1 MMRRKVK
8 QLFAAGMALAVLATN
23 LTPLSF
29 AAEQPDA
36 EPAAAAS
43 GDMYGANAIL
53 DLPTD
58 WEYIGCSWSSDYATA
73 TFNYRVE
80 KNGHEKSVTVNSEK
94 HEKSPTCTE
103 AGETVYTATVLL
115 GAPDALIRTE
125 TETVEVPKLEHNY
138 PAKPK
143 SIRFD
148 GLSDL
153 GYKPT
158 AVAIYE
164 CTRCGQTKTEE
175 VTDLTYVELKK
186 ATCVEKGE
194 GYWVASAGGRTEESA
209 LVHPRTTDHDFTK
222 KDAVHVTF
230 AFAEDG
236 KTAVA
241 TIQCAHCDATTTE
254 TVTCTAE
261 VTTPA
266 TCTKMGTTTYTAT
279 CGTASKTTTRQDVA
293 MADHEYSATV
303 EWVGTDFMKGKVT
316 YECTQCGPDDEGHF
330 KYEDVDAVVKVVK
343 KPTCLE
349 DGVERHL
356 ISASIDGV
364 EVATMV
370 EDIKLPA
377 LGHSYDNSCD
387 VQWDD
392 STYKTATLTWECDN
406 EGCDVNSEG
415 HFKSETLT
423 AVEKV
428 TKPATCT
435 DTGRLLH
442 EVSYE
447 FGGET
452 MYLRETTTIPALGHD
467 FTQKDADHVTFAF
480 AEDGKTAVATIR
492 CAHCDATTTENVT
505 CTAEVTTPAT
515 CTKMGTTTYTATCGT
530 ASETTTRQD
539 VAMADHEYSA
549 TVEWVGTDFMK
560 GRVTYECTQCGPDD
574 EGHFKY
580 DDVDAVV
587 KVVKEPTCLEDG
599 EERHFISASIDGVEV
614 AQKMETVKLPALGHN
629 YNSATVDWVG
639 TDFMKGKVT
648 YECTRCYP
656 GDEGHFKYDDVD
668 AVVKV
673 VKEPTCLKDGEER
686 HFISASIN
694 GVEVAQKMETVKLPA
709 LGHDFTKTDADHV
722 TFAFAEDG
730 KTAVATIRCARCD
743 ETTTETVTCT
753 AKVTT
758 PATCTEK
765 GTTTY
770 TATCGTASETT
781 TRQDV
786 PALGHSFTNYVYN
799 GDATCDG
806 DGTETAKCD
815 RCDVTDTRTAVAT
828 AGCDLH
834 TVDGAKVCAVCG
846 KVNGQPKL
854 AAAEASAD
862 VNASTIGVHLVV
874 RVGTLPTGQKV
885 ITVAFLNND
894 GQAVRMFGTQK
905 IHVSLAQLKAALGD
919 TEGTGFEHT
928 LTRVNTANGEKQNVG
943 FTVENGTVNFDAAF
957 NGSTACILL
966 VD

>member
-43 GDMYGANAIL
+43 GDMYDADAIL
-53 DLPTD
+53 DFAWD
-58 WEYIGCSWSSDYATA
+58 WTYEGCSWSSDYATA
-73 TFNYRVE
+73 TFHYRLK
-80 KNGHEKSVTVNSEK
+80 KNGDAKDVTMNSRKKEL
-94 HEKSPTCTE
+94 KSPTCTE
-103 AGETVYTATVLL
+103 DGKTVYTATVL
-115 GAPDALIRTE
+115 GAPDAQIRTE

-138 PAKPK
+138 PVEPE
-143 SIRFD
+143 SIRIEN
-148 GLSDL
+148 LSDL
-153 GYKPT
+153 GDKPT
-158 AVAIYE
+158 AVATYE
-164 CTRCGQTKTEE
+164 CTRCGQTKEEE
-175 VTDLTYVELKK
+175 VTDLTYVAVKE
-186 ATCVEKGE
+186 ATCIEDGV
-194 GYWVASAGGRTEESA
+194 GYWVASAGGKTMQSA
-209 LVHPRTTDHDFTK
+209 YVRPRKTGLHDFTK
-222 KDAVHVTF
+222 TDAAHVTF

-241 TIQCAHCDATTTE
+241 TIRCAHCDATTTE

-279 CGTASKTTTRQDVA
+279 CGTASETTTRQDVA

-303 EWVGTDFMKGKVT
+303 EWIGTDFMKGRVT

-343 KPTCLE
+343 EPTCLK

-356 ISASIDGV
+356 ISASINGV

-452 MYLRETTTIPALGHD
+452 MYLRETTTVPALGHD

-492 CAHCDATTTENVT
+492 CA
-505 CTAEVTTPAT
+505 
-515 CTKMGTTTYTATCGT
+515 
-530 ASETTTRQD
+530 
-539 VAMADHEYSA
+539 
-549 TVEWVGTDFMK
+549 
-560 GRVTYECTQCGPDD
+560 
-574 EGHFKY
+574 
-580 DDVDAVV
+580 
-587 KVVKEPTCLEDG
+587 
-599 EERHFISASIDGVEV
+599 
-614 AQKMETVKLPALGHN
+614 
-629 YNSATVDWVG
+629 
-639 TDFMKGKVT
+639 
-648 YECTRCYP
+648 
-656 GDEGHFKYDDVD
+656 
-668 AVVKV
+668 
-673 VKEPTCLKDGEER
+673 
-686 HFISASIN
+686 
-694 GVEVAQKMETVKLPA
+694 
-709 LGHDFTKTDADHV
+709 
-722 TFAFAEDG
+722 
-730 KTAVATIRCARCD
+730 RCD
-743 ETTTETVTCT
+743 ETTTENVVCT
-753 AKVTT
+753 AEVTT

-894 GQAVRMFGTQK
+894 GQAVQMFGTQK

>member
-23 LTPLSF
+23 LMPVSL

-43 GDMYGANAIL
+43 GDMYDADAIL

-80 KNGHEKSVTVNSEK
+80 KNGHEKSVTVDSTK
-94 HEKSPTCTE
+94 SEKSPTCTKD
-103 AGETVYTATVLL
+103 GQILYTATVHFWD
-115 GAPDALIRTE
+115 APNGLSCTE

-138 PAKPK
+138 PVEPE
-143 SIRFD
+143 SISFK

-153 GYKPT
+153 GYEPT

-209 LVHPRTTDHDFTK
+209 LVHPGTTDHDFTE
-222 KDAVHVTF
+222 KDAAHVTF

-236 KTAVA
+236 KTADA
-241 TIQCAHCDATTTE
+241 TIRCAHCDATTTE

-279 CGTASKTTTRQDVA
+279 CGTASETTTRQDVA

-343 KPTCLE
+343 
-349 DGVERHL
+349 
-356 ISASIDGV
+356 
-364 EVATMV
+364 
-370 EDIKLPA
+370 
-377 LGHSYDNSCD
+377 
-387 VQWDD
+387 
-392 STYKTATLTWECDN
+392 
-406 EGCDVNSEG
+406 
-415 HFKSETLT
+415 
-423 AVEKV
+423 
-428 TKPATCT
+428 
-435 DTGRLLH
+435 
-442 EVSYE
+442 
-447 FGGET
+447 
-452 MYLRETTTIPALGHD
+452 
-467 FTQKDADHVTFAF
+467 
-480 AEDGKTAVATIR
+480 
-492 CAHCDATTTENVT
+492 
-505 CTAEVTTPAT
+505 
-515 CTKMGTTTYTATCGT
+515 
-530 ASETTTRQD
+530 
-539 VAMADHEYSA
+539 
-549 TVEWVGTDFMK
+549 
-560 GRVTYECTQCGPDD
+560 
-574 EGHFKY
+574 
-580 DDVDAVV
+580 
-587 KVVKEPTCLEDG
+587 EPTCLEDG

-614 AQKMETVKLPALGHN
+614 AQKMESVKLPALGHN

-686 HFISASIN
+686 HFISASID

-709 LGHDFTKTDADHV
+709 LGHDFTKKDADHV
-722 TFAFAEDG
+722 TFTFAEDG
-730 KTAVATIRCARCD
+730 KTAVATIRCDRCN
-743 ETTTETVTCT
+743 ETTTENVICT

-799 GDATCDG
+799 GDATCGG

-815 RCDVTDTRTAVAT
+815 RCDATDTIVASNTAHCA
-828 AGCDLH
+828 LH
-834 TVDGAKVCAVCG
+834 LVDGAQVCPICG
-846 KVNGQPKL
+846 KVDGK
-854 AAAEASAD
+854 AALNAVSAGFKATTD
-862 VNASTIGVHLVV
+862 TVGLRLVV
-874 RVGTLPTGQKV
+874 RVGNLPSGKR
-885 ITVAFLNND
+885 IMTVAFVD
-894 GQAVRMFGTQK
+894 GNGCLVPVSGICKVR
-905 IHVSLAQLKAALGD
+905 VSLENVKAQLGESDVA
-919 TEGTGFEHT
+919 GFTHT
-928 LTRVNTANGEKQNVG
+928 LTLLNAADGAKTDVG
-943 FTVENGTVNFDAAF
+943 YALENGTLIFDARF
-957 NGSTACILL
+957 DGGACLL
-966 VD
+966 QID

>member
-43 GDMYGANAIL
+43 GDMYDADAIL
-53 DLPTD
+53 DFAWD
-58 WEYIGCSWSSDYATA
+58 WTYEGCSWSSDYATA
-73 TFNYRVE
+73 TFHYRLK
-80 KNGHEKSVTVNSEK
+80 KNGDAKDVTMNSRKKEL
-94 HEKSPTCTE
+94 KSPTCTE
-103 AGETVYTATVLL
+103 DGKTVYTATVL
-115 GAPDALIRTE
+115 GAPDAQIRTE

-138 PAKPK
+138 PVEPE
-143 SIRFD
+143 SISFK

-153 GYKPT
+153 GYEPT

-164 CTRCGQTKTEE
+164 CTRCGQTKPEE

-209 LVHPRTTDHDFTK
+209 LVHPGTTDHDFTK
-222 KDAVHVTF
+222 T
-230 AFAEDG
+230 
-236 KTAVA
+236 
-241 TIQCAHCDATTTE
+241 
-254 TVTCTAE
+254 
-261 VTTPA
+261 
-266 TCTKMGTTTYTAT
+266 
-279 CGTASKTTTRQDVA
+279 
-293 MADHEYSATV
+293 
-303 EWVGTDFMKGKVT
+303 
-316 YECTQCGPDDEGHF
+316 
-330 KYEDVDAVVKVVK
+330 
-343 KPTCLE
+343 
-349 DGVERHL
+349 
-356 ISASIDGV
+356 
-364 EVATMV
+364 
-370 EDIKLPA
+370 
-377 LGHSYDNSCD
+377 
-387 VQWDD
+387 
-392 STYKTATLTWECDN
+392 
-406 EGCDVNSEG
+406 
-415 HFKSETLT
+415 
-423 AVEKV
+423 
-428 TKPATCT
+428 
-435 DTGRLLH
+435 
-442 EVSYE
+442 
-447 FGGET
+447 
-452 MYLRETTTIPALGHD
+452 
-467 FTQKDADHVTFAF
+467 DADHVTFAF
-480 AEDGKTAVATIR
+480 AENGKTAVATIR
-492 CAHCDATTTENVT
+492 CAHCDATTTETVT
-505 CTAEVTTPAT
+505 CTAQVTTPAT

-580 DDVDAVV
+580 EDVDAVV
-587 KVVKEPTCLEDG
+587 KVVKEPTCLE
-599 EERHFISASIDGVEV
+599 
-614 AQKMETVKLPALGHN
+614 
-629 YNSATVDWVG
+629 
-639 TDFMKGKVT
+639 
-648 YECTRCYP
+648 
-656 GDEGHFKYDDVD
+656 
-668 AVVKV
+668 
-673 VKEPTCLKDGEER
+673 DGEER

-709 LGHDFTKTDADHV
+709 LGHNYNSATVDWIGTDFMKGEVTYECTRCYPGDEGHFKYEDVDAVVKVVKEPTCLEDGEERHFISASINGVEVAKKMETVKLPALGHDFTKKDAAHV

-730 KTAVATIRCARCD
+730 KTAVATIRCDRCD
-743 ETTTETVTCT
+743 ETTTENVVCT
-753 AKVTT
+753 AEVTT

-799 GDATCDG
+799 GDATCG
-806 DGTETAKCD
+806 SDGTETAKCD

-854 AAAEASAD
+854 AAVEANAD

-874 RVGTLPTGQKV
+874 RVGTLPTGRKV

-894 GQAVRMFGTQK
+894 GQAVQMFGTQK

>member
-43 GDMYGANAIL
+43 GDMYDANAIL
-53 DLPTD
+53 DFAWD

-103 AGETVYTATVLL
+103 GGKTVYTATVL

-138 PAKPK
+138 PVKPK

-153 GYKPT
+153 GYEPT

-209 LVHPRTTDHDFTK
+209 LVHPGTTDHDFTK
-222 KDAVHVTF
+222 KDAAHVTF
-230 AFAEDG
+230 DFAEDG

-241 TIQCAHCDATTTE
+241 TIQ
-254 TVTCTAE
+254 
-261 VTTPA
+261 
-266 TCTKMGTTTYTAT
+266 
-279 CGTASKTTTRQDVA
+279 
-293 MADHEYSATV
+293 
-303 EWVGTDFMKGKVT
+303 
-316 YECTQCGPDDEGHF
+316 
-330 KYEDVDAVVKVVK
+330 
-343 KPTCLE
+343 
-349 DGVERHL
+349 
-356 ISASIDGV
+356 
-364 EVATMV
+364 
-370 EDIKLPA
+370 
-377 LGHSYDNSCD
+377 
-387 VQWDD
+387 
-392 STYKTATLTWECDN
+392 
-406 EGCDVNSEG
+406 
-415 HFKSETLT
+415 
-423 AVEKV
+423 
-428 TKPATCT
+428 
-435 DTGRLLH
+435 
-442 EVSYE
+442 
-447 FGGET
+447 
-452 MYLRETTTIPALGHD
+452 
-467 FTQKDADHVTFAF
+467 
-480 AEDGKTAVATIR
+480 

-549 TVEWVGTDFMK
+549 SVEWVGTDFMK

-580 DDVDAVV
+580 EDVDAVVKVVKEPTCLKDGVERHLISASINGVEVATMVEDIKLPALGHNYNSATVDWVGTDFMKGKVTYECTRCYPGDEGHFKYEDVDAVV

-614 AQKMETVKLPALGHN
+614 AQKMETVKLPALGH
-629 YNSATVDWVG
+629 
-639 TDFMKGKVT
+639 
-648 YECTRCYP
+648 
-656 GDEGHFKYDDVD
+656 
-668 AVVKV
+668 
-673 VKEPTCLKDGEER
+673 
-686 HFISASIN
+686 
-694 GVEVAQKMETVKLPA
+694 
-709 LGHDFTKTDADHV
+709 DFTKKDAAHV

-730 KTAVATIRCARCD
+730 KTAVATIRCDRCGA
-743 ETTTETVTCT
+743 TTTENVICT
-753 AKVTT
+753 AEVTT

-854 AAAEASAD
+854 AAAEANAD

-894 GQAVRMFGTQK
+894 GQAVQMFGTQK

>member
-1 MMRRKVK
+1 MRRKVK

-23 LTPLSF
+23 LTPLSL

-43 GDMYGANAIL
+43 VDMYGANAIL

-80 KNGHEKSVTVNSEK
+80 KNGHEKSVTVNSRKKEL
-94 HEKSPTCTE
+94 KSPTCTE
-103 AGETVYTATVLL
+103 GGKTVYTATVL

-125 TETVEVPKLEHNY
+125 TETVEVPKLEHYY
-138 PAKPK
+138 PVEPE

-153 GYKPT
+153 GDKPT
-158 AVAIYE
+158 AVATYE
-164 CTRCGQTKTEE
+164 CIRCGQTKTEE
-175 VTDLTYVELKK
+175 VTDLTYVAVKE
-186 ATCVEKGE
+186 ATCIEDGE
-194 GYWVASAGGRTEESA
+194 GYWVASAGGKTQESA
-209 LVHPRTTDHDFTK
+209 LVHPRKTGRHDFTE
-222 KDAVHVTF
+222 KDDAHVTF

-236 KTAVA
+236 KTADA
-241 TIQCAHCDATTTE
+241 TIRCAHCDATTTE
-254 TVTCTAE
+254 TVTCDAQ

-279 CGTASKTTTRQDVA
+279 CGTASETTTRQDVA
-293 MADHEYSATV
+293 LADHDYNSADLS
-303 EWVGTDFMKGKVT
+303 WVDETYTKGRVT
-316 YECTQCGPDDEGHF
+316 YECSRCHHVES
-330 KYEDVDAVVKVVK
+330 EEVNADVEVVK
-343 KPTCLE
+343 KPTCLK

-356 ISASIDGV
+356 ISASINGV

-377 LGHSYDNSCD
+377 LGHSYNNYDLH
-387 VQWDD
+387 WDD
-392 STYKTATLTWECDN
+392 SAYKTATLTWECDN

-423 AVEKV
+423 AVETV
-428 TKPATCT
+428 TKPTTCT

-452 MYLRETTTIPALGHD
+452 EYLRETTTIPALGHD
-467 FTQKDADHVTFAF
+467 FTQKDAAHVTF
-480 AEDGKTAVATIR
+480 D
-492 CAHCDATTTENVT
+492 
-505 CTAEVTTPAT
+505 
-515 CTKMGTTTYTATCGT
+515 
-530 ASETTTRQD
+530 
-539 VAMADHEYSA
+539 
-549 TVEWVGTDFMK
+549 
-560 GRVTYECTQCGPDD
+560 
-574 EGHFKY
+574 
-580 DDVDAVV
+580 
-587 KVVKEPTCLEDG
+587 
-599 EERHFISASIDGVEV
+599 
-614 AQKMETVKLPALGHN
+614 
-629 YNSATVDWVG
+629 
-639 TDFMKGKVT
+639 
-648 YECTRCYP
+648 
-656 GDEGHFKYDDVD
+656 
-668 AVVKV
+668 
-673 VKEPTCLKDGEER
+673 
-686 HFISASIN
+686 
-694 GVEVAQKMETVKLPA
+694 
-709 LGHDFTKTDADHV
+709 
-722 TFAFAEDG
+722 FAEDG

-743 ETTTETVTCT
+743 VTTTENVICT
-753 AKVTT
+753 AEVTT

-799 GDATCDG
+799 GDATCGG

-846 KVNGQPKL
+846 KVDGQPKL
-854 AAAEASAD
+854 AAAEANAD
-862 VNASTIGVHLVV
+862 VDASTIGVHLVV

>member
-43 GDMYGANAIL
+43 VDMYGANAIL

-80 KNGHEKSVTVNSEK
+80 KNGHEKSVTVDSTK
-94 HEKSPTCTE
+94 SEKSPTCTKD
-103 AGETVYTATVLL
+103 GQILYTATVHFWD
-115 GAPDALIRTE
+115 APNGLSCTE

-138 PAKPK
+138 PVEPE
-143 SIRFD
+143 SISFK

-153 GYKPT
+153 GYEPT

-209 LVHPRTTDHDFTK
+209 LVHPGTTDHDFTK
-222 KDAVHVTF
+222 T
-230 AFAEDG
+230 
-236 KTAVA
+236 
-241 TIQCAHCDATTTE
+241 
-254 TVTCTAE
+254 
-261 VTTPA
+261 
-266 TCTKMGTTTYTAT
+266 
-279 CGTASKTTTRQDVA
+279 
-293 MADHEYSATV
+293 
-303 EWVGTDFMKGKVT
+303 
-316 YECTQCGPDDEGHF
+316 
-330 KYEDVDAVVKVVK
+330 
-343 KPTCLE
+343 
-349 DGVERHL
+349 
-356 ISASIDGV
+356 
-364 EVATMV
+364 
-370 EDIKLPA
+370 
-377 LGHSYDNSCD
+377 
-387 VQWDD
+387 
-392 STYKTATLTWECDN
+392 
-406 EGCDVNSEG
+406 
-415 HFKSETLT
+415 
-423 AVEKV
+423 
-428 TKPATCT
+428 
-435 DTGRLLH
+435 
-442 EVSYE
+442 
-447 FGGET
+447 
-452 MYLRETTTIPALGHD
+452 
-467 FTQKDADHVTFAF
+467 DADHVTFAF
-480 AEDGKTAVATIR
+480 AEDGKTADATIR
-492 CAHCDATTTENVT
+492 CAHCDATTTETVT

-560 GRVTYECTQCGPDD
+560 GRVTYECSQC
-574 EGHFKY
+574 
-580 DDVDAVV
+580 
-587 KVVKEPTCLEDG
+587 
-599 EERHFISASIDGVEV
+599 
-614 AQKMETVKLPALGHN
+614 
-629 YNSATVDWVG
+629 W
-639 TDFMKGKVT
+639 
-648 YECTRCYP
+648 P
-656 GDEGHFKYDDVD
+656 GDKGHFKYDDVD

-673 VKEPTCLKDGEER
+673 VKEPTCLKDGVER
-686 HFISASIN
+686 HYISASIN
-694 GVEVAQKMETVKLPA
+694 GVVLATEVKDIKLPAMGHSYNNYDLHWDDSTYKTATLTWECDNEGCDVNSEGHFKSETLTAVEKVTKPATCTDTGRLLHEVSYEFGGETEYLRETTTIPA
-709 LGHDFTKTDADHV
+709 LGHDFTQKDADHV

-743 ETTTETVTCT
+743 ETTTENVVCT
-753 AKVTT
+753 AEVTT

-799 GDATCDG
+799 GDATCGG

-854 AAAEASAD
+854 AAAEANAD

-894 GQAVRMFGTQK
+894 GQAVQMFGTQK

>member
-80 KNGHEKSVTVNSEK
+80 KNGHEKSVTVDSTK
-94 HEKSPTCTE
+94 SEKSPTCTKD
-103 AGETVYTATVLL
+103 GQILYTATVHFWD
-115 GAPDALIRTE
+115 APNGLSCTE
-125 TETVEVPKLEHNY
+125 TETVEVPKLEHDY
-138 PAKPK
+138 PVEPE
-143 SIRFD
+143 SISFK

-153 GYKPT
+153 GYEPT

-209 LVHPRTTDHDFTK
+209 LVHPGTTDHDFTK
-222 KDAVHVTF
+222 KDAAHVTF
-230 AFAEDG
+230 AFAENG
-236 KTAVA
+236 KTA
-241 TIQCAHCDATTTE
+241 D
-254 TVTCTAE
+254 
-261 VTTPA
+261 
-266 TCTKMGTTTYTAT
+266 
-279 CGTASKTTTRQDVA
+279 
-293 MADHEYSATV
+293 
-303 EWVGTDFMKGKVT
+303 
-316 YECTQCGPDDEGHF
+316 
-330 KYEDVDAVVKVVK
+330 
-343 KPTCLE
+343 
-349 DGVERHL
+349 
-356 ISASIDGV
+356 
-364 EVATMV
+364 
-370 EDIKLPA
+370 
-377 LGHSYDNSCD
+377 
-387 VQWDD
+387 
-392 STYKTATLTWECDN
+392 
-406 EGCDVNSEG
+406 
-415 HFKSETLT
+415 
-423 AVEKV
+423 
-428 TKPATCT
+428 
-435 DTGRLLH
+435 
-442 EVSYE
+442 
-447 FGGET
+447 
-452 MYLRETTTIPALGHD
+452 
-467 FTQKDADHVTFAF
+467 
-480 AEDGKTAVATIR
+480 ATIR
-492 CAHCDATTTENVT
+492 CAHCDATTTETVT

-580 DDVDAVV
+580 EDVDAVV

-656 GDEGHFKYDDVD
+656 GDEGHFKYEDVD

-673 VKEPTCLKDGEER
+673 VKEPTCLEDGEER
-686 HFISASIN
+686 HFISASID

-709 LGHDFTKTDADHV
+709 LGHDFTKKDADHV

-730 KTAVATIRCARCD
+730 KTAVATIRCARCGV
-743 ETTTETVTCT
+743 TTTENVICT
-753 AKVTT
+753 AEVTT

-799 GDATCDG
+799 GDATCGG

-815 RCDVTDTRTAVAT
+815 RCDATDTIVASNTAHCA
-828 AGCDLH
+828 LH
-834 TVDGAKVCAVCG
+834 LVDGAQVCPICG
-846 KVNGQPKL
+846 KVDGK
-854 AAAEASAD
+854 AALNAVSAGFKATTD
-862 VNASTIGVHLVV
+862 TVGLRLVV
-874 RVGTLPTGQKV
+874 RVGNLPSGKR
-885 ITVAFLNND
+885 IMTVAFVD
-894 GQAVRMFGTQK
+894 GNGCLVPVSGICKVR
-905 IHVSLAQLKAALGD
+905 VSLENVKAQLGESDVA
-919 TEGTGFEHT
+919 GFTHT
-928 LTRVNTANGEKQNVG
+928 LTLLNAADGAKTDVG
-943 FTVENGTVNFDAAF
+943 YALENGTLIFDARF
-957 NGSTACILL
+957 DGGACLL
-966 VD
+966 QID

>member
-1 MMRRKVK
+1 MRRKTK
-8 QLFAAGMALAVLATN
+8 QLLATGMALAVLATN

-43 GDMYGANAIL
+43 GDMYDADAIL
-53 DLPTD
+53 YLPTD
-58 WEYIGCSWSSDYATA
+58 WEYEGCSWSSDYATV

-80 KNGHEKSVTVNSEK
+80 KDGHEKSVTVNSRKKEL
-94 HEKSPTCTE
+94 KSPTCTE
-103 AGETVYTATVLL
+103 GGKTVYTATVL

-153 GYKPT
+153 GYEPT
-158 AVAIYE
+158 PVAIYE

-209 LVHPRTTDHDFTK
+209 LVHPGTTDHDFTE
-222 KDAVHVTF
+222 KDA
-230 AFAEDG
+230 A
-236 KTAVA
+236 
-241 TIQCAHCDATTTE
+241 
-254 TVTCTAE
+254 
-261 VTTPA
+261 
-266 TCTKMGTTTYTAT
+266 
-279 CGTASKTTTRQDVA
+279 
-293 MADHEYSATV
+293 
-303 EWVGTDFMKGKVT
+303 
-316 YECTQCGPDDEGHF
+316 
-330 KYEDVDAVVKVVK
+330 
-343 KPTCLE
+343 
-349 DGVERHL
+349 
-356 ISASIDGV
+356 
-364 EVATMV
+364 
-370 EDIKLPA
+370 
-377 LGHSYDNSCD
+377 
-387 VQWDD
+387 
-392 STYKTATLTWECDN
+392 
-406 EGCDVNSEG
+406 
-415 HFKSETLT
+415 
-423 AVEKV
+423 
-428 TKPATCT
+428 
-435 DTGRLLH
+435 
-442 EVSYE
+442 
-447 FGGET
+447 
-452 MYLRETTTIPALGHD
+452 
-467 FTQKDADHVTFAF
+467 HVTFAF

-492 CAHCDATTTENVT
+492 CAHCDATTTETVP

-539 VAMADHEYSA
+539 VAMADHDYSA
-549 TVEWVGTDFMK
+549 TVEWIGTDFMK
-560 GRVTYECTQCGPDD
+560 GRVTYECTQCYPGDK
-574 EGHFKY
+574 GHFKY
-580 DDVDAVV
+580 EDVDAVV
-587 KVVKEPTCLEDG
+587 KVVKEPTCLE
-599 EERHFISASIDGVEV
+599 
-614 AQKMETVKLPALGHN
+614 
-629 YNSATVDWVG
+629 
-639 TDFMKGKVT
+639 
-648 YECTRCYP
+648 
-656 GDEGHFKYDDVD
+656 
-668 AVVKV
+668 
-673 VKEPTCLKDGEER
+673 DGEER

-730 KTAVATIRCARCD
+730 KTAVATIRCDRCGV
-743 ETTTETVTCT
+743 TTTENVVCT
-753 AKVTT
+753 AEVTT

-854 AAAEASAD
+854 AAAEANAD

-894 GQAVRMFGTQK
+894 GQAVRMFGAQK

-928 LTRVNTANGEKQNVG
+928 LTTADAKQTVG

>member
-8 QLFAAGMALAVLATN
+8 QLFAAGMALAVLVTN

-58 WEYIGCSWSSDYATA
+58 WEYKGHSWSSDYATA
-73 TFNYRVE
+73 TFYYRVE
-80 KNGHEKSVTVNSEK
+80 KNGHVKSVTVNSEK
-94 HEKSPTCTE
+94 KEELPTCTE
-103 AGETVYTATVLL
+103 DGKIVYTATVHSWD
-115 GAPDALIRTE
+115 APDALIRTV
-125 TETVEVPKLEHNY
+125 TKTVTVPKLEHNY
-138 PAKPK
+138 PVEPK
-143 SIRFD
+143 SISFK

-158 AVAIYE
+158 AVATYE

-209 LVHPRTTDHDFTK
+209 LVHPGTTDHDFTK
-222 KDAVHVTF
+222 TDADHVTF

-241 TIQCAHCDATTTE
+241 TIQCAHCDVTTTE
-254 TVTCTAE
+254 NVNCDAQ

-279 CGTASKTTTRQDVA
+279 CGTASETTTRQDVA

-303 EWVGTDFMKGKVT
+303 EWVGTDFMKGRVT

-330 KYEDVDAVVKVVK
+330 KYDDVDAVVKVVK
-343 KPTCLE
+343 EPTCLE

-492 CAHCDATTTENVT
+492 CARCDA
-505 CTAEVTTPAT
+505 
-515 CTKMGTTTYTATCGT
+515 
-530 ASETTTRQD
+530 
-539 VAMADHEYSA
+539 
-549 TVEWVGTDFMK
+549 
-560 GRVTYECTQCGPDD
+560 
-574 EGHFKY
+574 
-580 DDVDAVV
+580 
-587 KVVKEPTCLEDG
+587 
-599 EERHFISASIDGVEV
+599 
-614 AQKMETVKLPALGHN
+614 
-629 YNSATVDWVG
+629 
-639 TDFMKGKVT
+639 
-648 YECTRCYP
+648 
-656 GDEGHFKYDDVD
+656 
-668 AVVKV
+668 
-673 VKEPTCLKDGEER
+673 
-686 HFISASIN
+686 
-694 GVEVAQKMETVKLPA
+694 
-709 LGHDFTKTDADHV
+709 
-722 TFAFAEDG
+722 
-730 KTAVATIRCARCD
+730 
-743 ETTTETVTCT
+743 TTTETVTCT
-753 AKVTT
+753 AEVTT

-799 GDATCDG
+799 GDATCGG

-894 GQAVRMFGTQK
+894 GQAVQMFGTQK

>member
-1 MMRRKVK
+1 MRRKVK

-36 EPAAAAS
+36 EPAAVAS
-43 GDMYGANAIL
+43 VDMYGANAIL

-80 KNGHEKSVTVNSEK
+80 KNGHEKSVTVDSKKKE
-94 HEKSPTCTE
+94 ELPTCTE
-103 AGETVYTATVLL
+103 DGKTVYTATVW

-125 TETVEVPKLEHNY
+125 TETVEVPKLEHDY
-138 PAKPK
+138 PVEPE
-143 SIRFD
+143 SISFK

-153 GYKPT
+153 GYEPT

-209 LVHPRTTDHDFTK
+209 LVHPGTTDHDFTK
-222 KDAVHVTF
+222 KDAAHVTF
-230 AFAEDG
+230 AFAENG
-236 KTAVA
+236 KTA
-241 TIQCAHCDATTTE
+241 D
-254 TVTCTAE
+254 
-261 VTTPA
+261 
-266 TCTKMGTTTYTAT
+266 
-279 CGTASKTTTRQDVA
+279 
-293 MADHEYSATV
+293 
-303 EWVGTDFMKGKVT
+303 
-316 YECTQCGPDDEGHF
+316 
-330 KYEDVDAVVKVVK
+330 
-343 KPTCLE
+343 
-349 DGVERHL
+349 
-356 ISASIDGV
+356 
-364 EVATMV
+364 
-370 EDIKLPA
+370 
-377 LGHSYDNSCD
+377 
-387 VQWDD
+387 
-392 STYKTATLTWECDN
+392 
-406 EGCDVNSEG
+406 
-415 HFKSETLT
+415 
-423 AVEKV
+423 
-428 TKPATCT
+428 
-435 DTGRLLH
+435 
-442 EVSYE
+442 
-447 FGGET
+447 
-452 MYLRETTTIPALGHD
+452 
-467 FTQKDADHVTFAF
+467 
-480 AEDGKTAVATIR
+480 ATIR
-492 CAHCDATTTENVT
+492 CAHCDATTTETVT

-580 DDVDAVV
+580 EDVDAVV

-614 AQKMETVKLPALGHN
+614 AQKMEP
-629 YNSATVDWVG
+629 
-639 TDFMKGKVT
+639 
-648 YECTRCYP
+648 
-656 GDEGHFKYDDVD
+656 
-668 AVVKV
+668 
-673 VKEPTCLKDGEER
+673 
-686 HFISASIN
+686 
-694 GVEVAQKMETVKLPA
+694 VKLPA
-709 LGHDFTKTDADHV
+709 LGHDFTKKDAAHV

-730 KTAVATIRCARCD
+730 KTAVATIRCAHCD
-743 ETTTETVTCT
+743 ETTTENVICT
-753 AKVTT
+753 AEVTT

-846 KVNGQPKL
+846 KVNGQPRL

>member
-36 EPAAAAS
+36 EPAAVAS
-43 GDMYGANAIL
+43 GDMYDADAIL
-53 DLPTD
+53 DFAWD

-103 AGETVYTATVLL
+103 GGKTVYTATVL

-125 TETVEVPKLEHNY
+125 TETVEVPKLEHDY
-138 PAKPK
+138 PVEPE
-143 SIRFD
+143 SISFK

-153 GYKPT
+153 GYEPT

-209 LVHPRTTDHDFTK
+209 LVHPGTTDHDFTE
-222 KDAVHVTF
+222 KDAAHVTF
-230 AFAEDG
+230 AFAENG
-236 KTAVA
+236 KTA
-241 TIQCAHCDATTTE
+241 D
-254 TVTCTAE
+254 
-261 VTTPA
+261 
-266 TCTKMGTTTYTAT
+266 
-279 CGTASKTTTRQDVA
+279 
-293 MADHEYSATV
+293 
-303 EWVGTDFMKGKVT
+303 
-316 YECTQCGPDDEGHF
+316 
-330 KYEDVDAVVKVVK
+330 
-343 KPTCLE
+343 
-349 DGVERHL
+349 
-356 ISASIDGV
+356 
-364 EVATMV
+364 
-370 EDIKLPA
+370 
-377 LGHSYDNSCD
+377 
-387 VQWDD
+387 
-392 STYKTATLTWECDN
+392 
-406 EGCDVNSEG
+406 
-415 HFKSETLT
+415 
-423 AVEKV
+423 
-428 TKPATCT
+428 
-435 DTGRLLH
+435 
-442 EVSYE
+442 
-447 FGGET
+447 
-452 MYLRETTTIPALGHD
+452 
-467 FTQKDADHVTFAF
+467 
-480 AEDGKTAVATIR
+480 ATIR
-492 CAHCDATTTENVT
+492 CAHCDATTTETVT

-549 TVEWVGTDFMK
+549 SVEWVGTDFMK
-560 GRVTYECTQCGPDD
+560 GRVTYECTQCYPGD

-580 DDVDAVV
+580 EDVDAVV
-587 KVVKEPTCLEDG
+587 KVVKEPTCLE
-599 EERHFISASIDGVEV
+599 
-614 AQKMETVKLPALGHN
+614 
-629 YNSATVDWVG
+629 
-639 TDFMKGKVT
+639 
-648 YECTRCYP
+648 
-656 GDEGHFKYDDVD
+656 
-668 AVVKV
+668 
-673 VKEPTCLKDGEER
+673 DGEER

-709 LGHDFTKTDADHV
+709 LGHDFTKKDAAHV

-730 KTAVATIRCARCD
+730 KTAVATIRCDRCN
-743 ETTTETVTCT
+743 ETTTENVICT

-815 RCDVTDTRTAVAT
+815 RCDATDTIVASNTAHCA
-828 AGCDLH
+828 LH
-834 TVDGAKVCAVCG
+834 LVDGAQVCPICG
-846 KVNGQPKL
+846 KVDGK
-854 AAAEASAD
+854 AALNAVSAGFKATTD
-862 VNASTIGVHLVV
+862 TVGLRLVV
-874 RVGTLPTGQKV
+874 RVGNLPSGKR
-885 ITVAFLNND
+885 IMTVAFVD
-894 GQAVRMFGTQK
+894 GNGCLVPVSGICKVR
-905 IHVSLAQLKAALGD
+905 VSLENVKAQLGESDVA
-919 TEGTGFEHT
+919 GFTHT
-928 LTRVNTANGEKQNVG
+928 LTLLNAADGAKTDVG
-943 FTVENGTVNFDAAF
+943 YALENGTLIFDARF
-957 NGSTACILL
+957 DGGACLL
-966 VD
+966 QID

>member
-23 LTPLSF
+23 LMPVSL

-43 GDMYGANAIL
+43 GDMYDANAIL

-80 KNGHEKSVTVNSEK
+80 KNGHEKSVTVDSTK
-94 HEKSPTCTE
+94 SEKSPTCTKD
-103 AGETVYTATVLL
+103 GQILYTATVHFWD
-115 GAPDALIRTE
+115 APNGLSCTE

-138 PAKPK
+138 PVEPE
-143 SIRFD
+143 SISFK

-153 GYKPT
+153 GYEPT

-209 LVHPRTTDHDFTK
+209 LVHPGTTDHDFTK
-222 KDAVHVTF
+222 KDAAHVTF
-230 AFAEDG
+230 AFAENG
-236 KTAVA
+236 KTA
-241 TIQCAHCDATTTE
+241 D
-254 TVTCTAE
+254 
-261 VTTPA
+261 
-266 TCTKMGTTTYTAT
+266 
-279 CGTASKTTTRQDVA
+279 
-293 MADHEYSATV
+293 
-303 EWVGTDFMKGKVT
+303 
-316 YECTQCGPDDEGHF
+316 
-330 KYEDVDAVVKVVK
+330 
-343 KPTCLE
+343 
-349 DGVERHL
+349 
-356 ISASIDGV
+356 
-364 EVATMV
+364 
-370 EDIKLPA
+370 
-377 LGHSYDNSCD
+377 
-387 VQWDD
+387 
-392 STYKTATLTWECDN
+392 
-406 EGCDVNSEG
+406 
-415 HFKSETLT
+415 
-423 AVEKV
+423 
-428 TKPATCT
+428 
-435 DTGRLLH
+435 
-442 EVSYE
+442 
-447 FGGET
+447 
-452 MYLRETTTIPALGHD
+452 
-467 FTQKDADHVTFAF
+467 
-480 AEDGKTAVATIR
+480 ATIR
-492 CAHCDATTTENVT
+492 CAHCDATTTETVT

-580 DDVDAVV
+580 EDVDAVV

-599 EERHFISASIDGVEV
+599 EERHFISASI
-614 AQKMETVKLPALGHN
+614 
-629 YNSATVDWVG
+629 
-639 TDFMKGKVT
+639 
-648 YECTRCYP
+648 
-656 GDEGHFKYDDVD
+656 
-668 AVVKV
+668 
-673 VKEPTCLKDGEER
+673 
-686 HFISASIN
+686 N
-694 GVEVAQKMETVKLPA
+694 GVEVAQKMEPVKLPA
-709 LGHDFTKTDADHV
+709 LGHNCSLELEWDDDTCTSATATVKCSDCDYERDVPV
-722 TFAFAEDG
+722 TI
-730 KTAVATIRCARCD
+730 TAVR
-743 ETTTETVTCT
+743 TE
-753 AKVTT
+753 
-758 PATCTEK
+758 PTCTEI
-765 GTTTY
+765 GYIDY
-770 TATCGTASETT
+770 TATA
-781 TRQDV
+781 DV
-786 PALGHSFTNYVYN
+786 TYDPKTEGRSPEKESAQIDGQTILPALGHSFTNHVYN
-799 GDATCDG
+799 GDATCGG

-854 AAAEASAD
+854 AAAEANAD

-894 GQAVRMFGTQK
+894 GQAVQMFGTQK

>member
-36 EPAAAAS
+36 EPAAVAS
-43 GDMYGANAIL
+43 GDMYDANAIL
-53 DLPTD
+53 DFAWD
-58 WEYIGCSWSSDYATA
+58 WTYEGCSWSSDYATA

-80 KNGHEKSVTVNSEK
+80 KNCHEKSVTVNSEK

-103 AGETVYTATVLL
+103 GGKTVYTATVL

-138 PAKPK
+138 PVKPK

-209 LVHPRTTDHDFTK
+209 LVHPGTTDHDFTK
-222 KDAVHVTF
+222 TDADHVTF

-241 TIQCAHCDATTTE
+241 TIRCAHCDATTTE
-254 TVTCTAE
+254 NVTCNAE

-279 CGTASKTTTRQDVA
+279 CGTASETTTRQDVA

-303 EWVGTDFMKGKVT
+303 EWVGTDFMKGRVT

-492 CAHCDATTTENVT
+492 CA
-505 CTAEVTTPAT
+505 
-515 CTKMGTTTYTATCGT
+515 
-530 ASETTTRQD
+530 
-539 VAMADHEYSA
+539 
-549 TVEWVGTDFMK
+549 
-560 GRVTYECTQCGPDD
+560 
-574 EGHFKY
+574 
-580 DDVDAVV
+580 
-587 KVVKEPTCLEDG
+587 
-599 EERHFISASIDGVEV
+599 
-614 AQKMETVKLPALGHN
+614 
-629 YNSATVDWVG
+629 
-639 TDFMKGKVT
+639 
-648 YECTRCYP
+648 
-656 GDEGHFKYDDVD
+656 
-668 AVVKV
+668 
-673 VKEPTCLKDGEER
+673 
-686 HFISASIN
+686 
-694 GVEVAQKMETVKLPA
+694 
-709 LGHDFTKTDADHV
+709 
-722 TFAFAEDG
+722 
-730 KTAVATIRCARCD
+730 RCD
-743 ETTTETVTCT
+743 ETTTENVVCT
-753 AKVTT
+753 AEVTT

-846 KVNGQPKL
+846 KVDGQPKL
-854 AAAEASAD
+854 AAAEANAD

>member
-43 GDMYGANAIL
+43 VDMYGANAIL

-80 KNGHEKSVTVNSEK
+80 KNGHEKSVTVDSTK
-94 HEKSPTCTE
+94 SEKSPTCTKD
-103 AGETVYTATVLL
+103 GQILYTATVHFWD
-115 GAPDALIRTE
+115 APNGLSCTE

-138 PAKPK
+138 PVEPE
-143 SIRFD
+143 SISFK

-153 GYKPT
+153 GYEPT

-175 VTDLTYVELKK
+175 VTDLTYVAEKE
-186 ATCVEKGE
+186 ATCIEDGV
-194 GYWVASAGGRTEESA
+194 GYWVARAGGKTMQSA
-209 LVHPRTTDHDFTK
+209 YVRPRKTGLHDFTK
-222 KDAVHVTF
+222 TDAAHVTF

-241 TIQCAHCDATTTE
+241 TIRCAHCDATTTE
-254 TVTCTAE
+254 NVTCTAE

-279 CGTASKTTTRQDVA
+279 CGTASETTTRQDVA
-293 MADHEYSATV
+293 MADHEYSASV
-303 EWVGTDFMKGKVT
+303 EWVGTDFMKGRVT

-343 KPTCLE
+343 EPTCLE

-356 ISASIDGV
+356 ISASINGV

-452 MYLRETTTIPALGHD
+452 MYLRETTTVPALGHD

-492 CAHCDATTTENVT
+492 CA
-505 CTAEVTTPAT
+505 
-515 CTKMGTTTYTATCGT
+515 
-530 ASETTTRQD
+530 
-539 VAMADHEYSA
+539 
-549 TVEWVGTDFMK
+549 
-560 GRVTYECTQCGPDD
+560 
-574 EGHFKY
+574 
-580 DDVDAVV
+580 
-587 KVVKEPTCLEDG
+587 
-599 EERHFISASIDGVEV
+599 
-614 AQKMETVKLPALGHN
+614 
-629 YNSATVDWVG
+629 
-639 TDFMKGKVT
+639 
-648 YECTRCYP
+648 
-656 GDEGHFKYDDVD
+656 
-668 AVVKV
+668 
-673 VKEPTCLKDGEER
+673 
-686 HFISASIN
+686 
-694 GVEVAQKMETVKLPA
+694 
-709 LGHDFTKTDADHV
+709 
-722 TFAFAEDG
+722 
-730 KTAVATIRCARCD
+730 RCD
-743 ETTTETVTCT
+743 ETTTENVVCT
-753 AKVTT
+753 AEVTT

-894 GQAVRMFGTQK
+894 GQAVQMFGTQK

>member
-1 MMRRKVK
+1 MRRKVK
-8 QLFAAGMALAVLATN
+8 QLLATGMALAVLATN

-43 GDMYGANAIL
+43 GDMYDANAIL
-53 DLPTD
+53 DFAWD

-80 KNGHEKSVTVNSEK
+80 KNGHEKSVTVDSKKKE
-94 HEKSPTCTE
+94 EEPPTCTKD
-103 AGETVYTATVLL
+103 GKTVYTATVWT
-115 GAPDALIRTE
+115 APDGIVRPE
-125 TETVEVPKLEHNY
+125 EITVTAPKLEHNY
-138 PAKPK
+138 PVKPK

-153 GYKPT
+153 GYEPT
-158 AVAIYE
+158 PVAIYE
-164 CTRCGQTKTEE
+164 CTRCGKTKTEE

-194 GYWVASAGGRTEESA
+194 GYWLASAGGRTEESA
-209 LVHPRTTDHDFTK
+209 LVHPGTTDHDFTK
-222 KDAVHVTF
+222 TDAAHVTF
-230 AFAEDG
+230 AFADDG
-236 KTAVA
+236 KTADA
-241 TIQCAHCDATTTE
+241 TIRCAHCDATTTE

-279 CGTASKTTTRQDVA
+279 CGTASETTTRQDVA
-293 MADHEYSATV
+293 LADHDYNSATV
-303 EWVGTDFMKGKVT
+303 EWIGTDFMKGRVT
-316 YECTQCGPDDEGHF
+316 YECSQCWPGDKGHF
-330 KYEDVDAVVKVVK
+330 KYDDVDAVVKVVK
-343 KPTCLE
+343 EPTCLK
-349 DGVERHL
+349 DGVERHY
-356 ISASIDGV
+356 ISASINGV
-364 EVATMV
+364 VLATEVK
-370 EDIKLPA
+370 DIKLPA
-377 LGHSYDNSCD
+377 MGHSYNNYDLH
-387 VQWDD
+387 WDD
-392 STYKTATLTWECDN
+392 STYKTATLTWECGN

-452 MYLRETTTIPALGHD
+452 EYLRETTTIPALGHD

-492 CAHCDATTTENVT
+492 CDRCNETTTENVV
-505 CTAEVTTPAT
+505 CTAE
-515 CTKMGTTTYTATCGT
+515 
-530 ASETTTRQD
+530 
-539 VAMADHEYSA
+539 
-549 TVEWVGTDFMK
+549 
-560 GRVTYECTQCGPDD
+560 
-574 EGHFKY
+574 
-580 DDVDAVV
+580 
-587 KVVKEPTCLEDG
+587 
-599 EERHFISASIDGVEV
+599 
-614 AQKMETVKLPALGHN
+614 
-629 YNSATVDWVG
+629 
-639 TDFMKGKVT
+639 
-648 YECTRCYP
+648 
-656 GDEGHFKYDDVD
+656 
-668 AVVKV
+668 
-673 VKEPTCLKDGEER
+673 
-686 HFISASIN
+686 
-694 GVEVAQKMETVKLPA
+694 
-709 LGHDFTKTDADHV
+709 
-722 TFAFAEDG
+722 
-730 KTAVATIRCARCD
+730 
-743 ETTTETVTCT
+743 
-753 AKVTT
+753 VTT

-770 TATCGTASETT
+770 TATCGAASETT

-799 GDATCDG
+799 GDATCGG

-815 RCDVTDTRTAVAT
+815 RCDVTNTRTAVAT

-854 AAAEASAD
+854 AAVEANAD

-874 RVGTLPTGQKV
+874 RVGTLPTGRKV

-894 GQAVRMFGTQK
+894 GQAVQMFGTQK

>member
-43 GDMYGANAIL
+43 GDMYDANAIL
-53 DLPTD
+53 DFAWD

-103 AGETVYTATVLL
+103 GGKTVYTATVL

-138 PAKPK
+138 PVKPK

-153 GYKPT
+153 GYEPT

-209 LVHPRTTDHDFTK
+209 LVHPGTTDHDFTK
-222 KDAVHVTF
+222 KDAAHVTF
-230 AFAEDG
+230 DFAEDG

-241 TIQCAHCDATTTE
+241 TIQ
-254 TVTCTAE
+254 
-261 VTTPA
+261 
-266 TCTKMGTTTYTAT
+266 
-279 CGTASKTTTRQDVA
+279 
-293 MADHEYSATV
+293 
-303 EWVGTDFMKGKVT
+303 
-316 YECTQCGPDDEGHF
+316 
-330 KYEDVDAVVKVVK
+330 
-343 KPTCLE
+343 
-349 DGVERHL
+349 
-356 ISASIDGV
+356 
-364 EVATMV
+364 
-370 EDIKLPA
+370 
-377 LGHSYDNSCD
+377 
-387 VQWDD
+387 
-392 STYKTATLTWECDN
+392 
-406 EGCDVNSEG
+406 
-415 HFKSETLT
+415 
-423 AVEKV
+423 
-428 TKPATCT
+428 
-435 DTGRLLH
+435 
-442 EVSYE
+442 
-447 FGGET
+447 
-452 MYLRETTTIPALGHD
+452 
-467 FTQKDADHVTFAF
+467 
-480 AEDGKTAVATIR
+480 

-549 TVEWVGTDFMK
+549 SVEWVGTDFMK

-580 DDVDAVV
+580 EDVDAVVKVVKEPTCLKDGVERHLISASINGVEVATMVEDIKLPALGHNYNSATVDWVGTDFMKGKVTYECTRCYPGDEGHFKYEDVDAVV

-614 AQKMETVKLPALGHN
+614 AQKMETVKLPALGH
-629 YNSATVDWVG
+629 
-639 TDFMKGKVT
+639 
-648 YECTRCYP
+648 
-656 GDEGHFKYDDVD
+656 
-668 AVVKV
+668 
-673 VKEPTCLKDGEER
+673 
-686 HFISASIN
+686 
-694 GVEVAQKMETVKLPA
+694 
-709 LGHDFTKTDADHV
+709 DFTKKDAAHV

-730 KTAVATIRCARCD
+730 QTAVATIRCDRCGA
-743 ETTTETVTCT
+743 TTTENVICT
-753 AKVTT
+753 AEVTT

-799 GDATCDG
+799 GDATCGG

-846 KVNGQPKL
+846 KVNGQPRL
-854 AAAEASAD
+854 AAAEANAD

-894 GQAVRMFGTQK
+894 GQAVQMFGTQK

>member
-43 GDMYGANAIL
+43 GDMYDADAIS
-53 DLPTD
+53 DFAWD
-58 WEYIGCSWSSDYATA
+58 WTYEGCSWSSDYATA
-73 TFNYRVE
+73 TFHYRVE
-80 KNGHEKSVTVNSEK
+80 KNGHTKDVTVDSTKSV
-94 HEKSPTCTE
+94 KSPTCTE
-103 AGETVYTATVLL
+103 AGKTVYTATVL

-153 GYKPT
+153 GYEPT

-164 CTRCGQTKTEE
+164 CTRCGQTKEE
-175 VTDLTYVELKK
+175 DVTDLTYVELRK

-209 LVHPRTTDHDFTK
+209 LVHPGTTDHDFTK
-222 KDAVHVTF
+222 T
-230 AFAEDG
+230 
-236 KTAVA
+236 
-241 TIQCAHCDATTTE
+241 
-254 TVTCTAE
+254 
-261 VTTPA
+261 
-266 TCTKMGTTTYTAT
+266 
-279 CGTASKTTTRQDVA
+279 
-293 MADHEYSATV
+293 
-303 EWVGTDFMKGKVT
+303 
-316 YECTQCGPDDEGHF
+316 
-330 KYEDVDAVVKVVK
+330 
-343 KPTCLE
+343 
-349 DGVERHL
+349 
-356 ISASIDGV
+356 
-364 EVATMV
+364 
-370 EDIKLPA
+370 
-377 LGHSYDNSCD
+377 
-387 VQWDD
+387 
-392 STYKTATLTWECDN
+392 
-406 EGCDVNSEG
+406 
-415 HFKSETLT
+415 
-423 AVEKV
+423 
-428 TKPATCT
+428 
-435 DTGRLLH
+435 
-442 EVSYE
+442 
-447 FGGET
+447 
-452 MYLRETTTIPALGHD
+452 
-467 FTQKDADHVTFAF
+467 DADHVTFAF
-480 AEDGKTAVATIR
+480 AEDGKTADATIR
-492 CAHCDATTTENVT
+492 CAHCDATTTETVT

-580 DDVDAVV
+580 EDVDAVVKVVKEPTCLEDGEERHFISASINGVEVAQKMESVKLPALGHNYNSATVDWVGTDFMKGKVTYECTRCYPGDEGHFKYEDVDAVV

-614 AQKMETVKLPALGHN
+614 AQKMETVKLPALGH
-629 YNSATVDWVG
+629 
-639 TDFMKGKVT
+639 
-648 YECTRCYP
+648 
-656 GDEGHFKYDDVD
+656 
-668 AVVKV
+668 
-673 VKEPTCLKDGEER
+673 
-686 HFISASIN
+686 
-694 GVEVAQKMETVKLPA
+694 
-709 LGHDFTKTDADHV
+709 DFTKKDAAHV

-730 KTAVATIRCARCD
+730 KTAVATIRCDRCN
-743 ETTTETVTCT
+743 ETTTENVICT

-854 AAAEASAD
+854 AAAEANAD

-894 GQAVRMFGTQK
+894 GQAVQMFGTQK

>member
-1 MMRRKVK
+1 MRRKVK

-43 GDMYGANAIL
+43 VDMYGANAIL

-58 WEYIGCSWSSDYATA
+58 WEYKGCSWSSDYATA

-80 KNGHEKSVTVNSEK
+80 KNGHEKSVTVDSTK
-94 HEKSPTCTE
+94 SEKSPTCTKD
-103 AGETVYTATVLL
+103 GQILYTATVHFWD
-115 GAPDALIRTE
+115 APNGLSCTE
-125 TETVEVPKLEHNY
+125 KITVPVPKLEHNY
-138 PAKPK
+138 PVEPK
-143 SIRFD
+143 SIRFN

-153 GYKPT
+153 GYEPT

-164 CTRCGQTKTEE
+164 CTRCGQTKEEE
-175 VTDLTYVELKK
+175 VTDLTYVELRK

-209 LVHPRTTDHDFTK
+209 LVHPGTTDHDFTK
-222 KDAVHVTF
+222 TDA
-230 AFAEDG
+230 A
-236 KTAVA
+236 
-241 TIQCAHCDATTTE
+241 
-254 TVTCTAE
+254 
-261 VTTPA
+261 
-266 TCTKMGTTTYTAT
+266 
-279 CGTASKTTTRQDVA
+279 
-293 MADHEYSATV
+293 
-303 EWVGTDFMKGKVT
+303 
-316 YECTQCGPDDEGHF
+316 
-330 KYEDVDAVVKVVK
+330 
-343 KPTCLE
+343 
-349 DGVERHL
+349 
-356 ISASIDGV
+356 
-364 EVATMV
+364 
-370 EDIKLPA
+370 
-377 LGHSYDNSCD
+377 
-387 VQWDD
+387 
-392 STYKTATLTWECDN
+392 
-406 EGCDVNSEG
+406 
-415 HFKSETLT
+415 
-423 AVEKV
+423 
-428 TKPATCT
+428 
-435 DTGRLLH
+435 
-442 EVSYE
+442 
-447 FGGET
+447 
-452 MYLRETTTIPALGHD
+452 
-467 FTQKDADHVTFAF
+467 HVTFAF

-492 CAHCDATTTENVT
+492 CAHCDATTTETVT
-505 CTAEVTTPAT
+505 CTAKVTTPAT
-515 CTKMGTTTYTATCGT
+515 CTEKGTTTYTATCGT

-539 VAMADHEYSA
+539 VPALGHSYNNYDFHWDDETTYKSA
-549 TVEWVGTDFMK
+549 TLTWYCGND
-560 GRVTYECTQCGPDD
+560 GCDYSTQ
-574 EGHFKY
+574 ESLN
-580 DDVDAVV
+580 A
-587 KVVKEPTCLEDG
+587 T
-599 EERHFISASIDGVEV
+599 
-614 AQKMETVKLPALGHN
+614 ETVIKPATCTDTGRLLHEVSFEFGGETECRKETTIIPALGHN

-656 GDEGHFKYDDVD
+656 GDEGHFKYEDVD

-673 VKEPTCLKDGEER
+673 VKKPTCLEDGEER

-694 GVEVAQKMETVKLPA
+694 GVEVAKKMETVKLPA
-709 LGHDFTKTDADHV
+709 LGHDFTKKDAAHV

-730 KTAVATIRCARCD
+730 KTAVATIRCDRCD
-743 ETTTETVTCT
+743 VTTTENVVCT
-753 AKVTT
+753 AEVTT

-854 AAAEASAD
+854 AAAEANAD

>member
-23 LTPLSF
+23 LTPLSC

-43 GDMYGANAIL
+43 GDMYDADAIL
-53 DLPTD
+53 DFAWD
-58 WEYIGCSWSSDYATA
+58 WTYEGYSWSSDYATA
-73 TFNYRVE
+73 TFYFRNKKDGRPKYVTVDS
-80 KNGHEKSVTVNSEK
+80 EKSET
-94 HEKSPTCTE
+94 SPTCTKD
-103 AGETVYTATVLL
+103 GEILYTATANGLDGTPDL
-115 GAPDALIRTE
+115 GIYDAKT
-125 TETVEVPKLEHNY
+125 TVPVPKLEHDY
-138 PAKPK
+138 PVEPK

-158 AVAIYE
+158 AVATYE
-164 CTRCGQTKTEE
+164 CTRCGQTKEEE
-175 VTDLTYVELKK
+175 VTDLTYVAVKE
-186 ATCVEKGE
+186 ATCIEDGV
-194 GYWVASAGGRTEESA
+194 GYWVASAGGKTMQSA
-209 LVHPRTTDHDFTK
+209 YVHPRKTGLHDFTK
-222 KDAVHVTF
+222 TDAAHVTF

-241 TIQCAHCDATTTE
+241 TIRCAHCDATTTQ

-279 CGTASKTTTRQDVA
+279 CGTASETTTRQDVA

-303 EWVGTDFMKGKVT
+303 EWVGTDFMKGRVT

-343 KPTCLE
+343 EPTCLK

-356 ISASIDGV
+356 ISASINGV

-452 MYLRETTTIPALGHD
+452 MYLRETTTVPALGHD

-492 CAHCDATTTENVT
+492 CA
-505 CTAEVTTPAT
+505 
-515 CTKMGTTTYTATCGT
+515 
-530 ASETTTRQD
+530 
-539 VAMADHEYSA
+539 
-549 TVEWVGTDFMK
+549 
-560 GRVTYECTQCGPDD
+560 
-574 EGHFKY
+574 
-580 DDVDAVV
+580 
-587 KVVKEPTCLEDG
+587 
-599 EERHFISASIDGVEV
+599 
-614 AQKMETVKLPALGHN
+614 
-629 YNSATVDWVG
+629 
-639 TDFMKGKVT
+639 
-648 YECTRCYP
+648 
-656 GDEGHFKYDDVD
+656 
-668 AVVKV
+668 
-673 VKEPTCLKDGEER
+673 
-686 HFISASIN
+686 
-694 GVEVAQKMETVKLPA
+694 
-709 LGHDFTKTDADHV
+709 
-722 TFAFAEDG
+722 
-730 KTAVATIRCARCD
+730 RCD
-743 ETTTETVTCT
+743 ETTTENVVCT
-753 AKVTT
+753 AEVTT

-854 AAAEASAD
+854 AAAEANAD

-894 GQAVRMFGTQK
+894 GQAVQMFGTQK

>member
-1 MMRRKVK
+1 MRRKTK
-8 QLFAAGMALAVLATN
+8 QLLATGMALAVLATN
-23 LTPLSF
+23 LMPLSF

-43 GDMYGANAIL
+43 GDMYDADAIS
-53 DLPTD
+53 DFAWD
-58 WEYIGCSWSSDYATA
+58 WTYEGYSWSSDYATA
-73 TFNYRVE
+73 TFHYRVE
-80 KNGHEKSVTVNSEK
+80 KSGRTKDVTVDSEKSET
-94 HEKSPTCTE
+94 SPTCTKD
-103 AGETVYTATVLL
+103 GEILYTATVHSWD
-115 GAPDALIRTE
+115 APDALIRTE
-125 TETVEVPKLEHNY
+125 TKTVEVPKLEHKY
-138 PAKPK
+138 PVEPE

-153 GYKPT
+153 GDKPT
-158 AVAIYE
+158 AVATYQ

-175 VTDLTYVELKK
+175 VTDLTYVAVKE
-186 ATCVEKGE
+186 ATCIEDGE
-194 GYWVASAGGRTEESA
+194 GYWVASAGGKTQESA
-209 LVHPRTTDHDFTK
+209 LVHPRKTGRHDFTE
-222 KDAVHVTF
+222 KDAAHVTF

-236 KTAVA
+236 KTA
-241 TIQCAHCDATTTE
+241 D
-254 TVTCTAE
+254 
-261 VTTPA
+261 
-266 TCTKMGTTTYTAT
+266 
-279 CGTASKTTTRQDVA
+279 
-293 MADHEYSATV
+293 
-303 EWVGTDFMKGKVT
+303 
-316 YECTQCGPDDEGHF
+316 
-330 KYEDVDAVVKVVK
+330 
-343 KPTCLE
+343 
-349 DGVERHL
+349 
-356 ISASIDGV
+356 
-364 EVATMV
+364 
-370 EDIKLPA
+370 
-377 LGHSYDNSCD
+377 
-387 VQWDD
+387 
-392 STYKTATLTWECDN
+392 
-406 EGCDVNSEG
+406 
-415 HFKSETLT
+415 
-423 AVEKV
+423 
-428 TKPATCT
+428 
-435 DTGRLLH
+435 
-442 EVSYE
+442 
-447 FGGET
+447 
-452 MYLRETTTIPALGHD
+452 
-467 FTQKDADHVTFAF
+467 
-480 AEDGKTAVATIR
+480 ATIR
-492 CAHCDATTTENVT
+492 CAHCDATTTETVP
-505 CTAEVTTPAT
+505 CTAQVTTPAT

-549 TVEWVGTDFMK
+549 TVDWVGTDFMK
-560 GRVTYECTQCGPDD
+560 GKVTYECTQCYPGDK
-574 EGHFKY
+574 GHFKY
-580 DDVDAVV
+580 EDVDAVV

-648 YECTRCYP
+648 YECTQCYP
-656 GDEGHFKYDDVD
+656 GDKGHFKYEDVD

-673 VKEPTCLKDGEER
+673 VKEPTCLEDGEER
-686 HFISASIN
+686 HFISASID

-709 LGHDFTKTDADHV
+709 LGHDFTQKDADHV

-730 KTAVATIRCARCD
+730 KTAVATIRCDRCNA
-743 ETTTETVTCT
+743 TTTEKVTCD
-753 AKVTT
+753 AQVTT

-854 AAAEASAD
+854 AAVEANAD

-874 RVGTLPTGQKV
+874 RVGTLPTGRKV

-919 TEGTGFEHT
+919 AEGTGFEHT

>member
-43 GDMYGANAIL
+43 GDMYDANAIL
-53 DLPTD
+53 DFAWD

-103 AGETVYTATVLL
+103 GGKTVYTATVL

-138 PAKPK
+138 PVKPK

-153 GYKPT
+153 GYEPT

-164 CTRCGQTKTEE
+164 CTRCGQTKTEQ

-209 LVHPRTTDHDFTK
+209 LVHPGTTDHDFTK
-222 KDAVHVTF
+222 KDAAHVTF
-230 AFAEDG
+230 AFADDG
-236 KTAVA
+236 KTA
-241 TIQCAHCDATTTE
+241 D
-254 TVTCTAE
+254 
-261 VTTPA
+261 
-266 TCTKMGTTTYTAT
+266 
-279 CGTASKTTTRQDVA
+279 
-293 MADHEYSATV
+293 
-303 EWVGTDFMKGKVT
+303 
-316 YECTQCGPDDEGHF
+316 
-330 KYEDVDAVVKVVK
+330 
-343 KPTCLE
+343 
-349 DGVERHL
+349 
-356 ISASIDGV
+356 
-364 EVATMV
+364 
-370 EDIKLPA
+370 
-377 LGHSYDNSCD
+377 
-387 VQWDD
+387 
-392 STYKTATLTWECDN
+392 
-406 EGCDVNSEG
+406 
-415 HFKSETLT
+415 
-423 AVEKV
+423 
-428 TKPATCT
+428 
-435 DTGRLLH
+435 
-442 EVSYE
+442 
-447 FGGET
+447 
-452 MYLRETTTIPALGHD
+452 
-467 FTQKDADHVTFAF
+467 
-480 AEDGKTAVATIR
+480 ATIR
-492 CAHCDATTTENVT
+492 CAHCDVTTTENVI

-539 VAMADHEYSA
+539 VAMADHDYSA
-549 TVEWVGTDFMK
+549 TVEWIGTDFMK

-580 DDVDAVV
+580 EDVDAVV

-599 EERHFISASIDGVEV
+599 EERHFISASI
-614 AQKMETVKLPALGHN
+614 
-629 YNSATVDWVG
+629 
-639 TDFMKGKVT
+639 
-648 YECTRCYP
+648 
-656 GDEGHFKYDDVD
+656 
-668 AVVKV
+668 
-673 VKEPTCLKDGEER
+673 
-686 HFISASIN
+686 N
-694 GVEVAQKMETVKLPA
+694 GVEVAKKMETVKLPA
-709 LGHDFTKTDADHV
+709 LGHDFTQKDADHV

-743 ETTTETVTCT
+743 VTTTEKVTCD
-753 AKVTT
+753 AQVTT

-799 GDATCDG
+799 GDATCGG

-854 AAAEASAD
+854 AAAEANAD
-862 VNASTIGVHLVV
+862 VNASTIGAHLVV
-874 RVGTLPTGQKV
+874 RVGTLPTGRKV

-894 GQAVRMFGTQK
+894 GQAVQMFGTQK

>member
-43 GDMYGANAIL
+43 GDMYDADAIS
-53 DLPTD
+53 DFAWD
-58 WEYIGCSWSSDYATA
+58 WTYEGCSWSSDYATA
-73 TFNYRVE
+73 TFHYRLK
-80 KNGHEKSVTVNSEK
+80 KNGDAKDVTMNSRKKEL
-94 HEKSPTCTE
+94 KSPTCTE
-103 AGETVYTATVLL
+103 DGKTVYTATVL
-115 GAPDALIRTE
+115 GAPDAQIRTE

-138 PAKPK
+138 PVEPE
-143 SIRFD
+143 SISFK

-153 GYKPT
+153 GYEPT

-164 CTRCGQTKTEE
+164 CTRCGQTKPEE

-209 LVHPRTTDHDFTK
+209 LVHPGTTDHDFTK
-222 KDAVHVTF
+222 TDADHVTF
-230 AFAEDG
+230 AFAENG
-236 KTAVA
+236 KTADA
-241 TIQCAHCDATTTE
+241 TIRCAHCDATTTE
-254 TVTCTAE
+254 TVTCTA
-261 VTTPA
+261 
-266 TCTKMGTTTYTAT
+266 K
-279 CGTASKTTTRQDVA
+279 
-293 MADHEYSATV
+293 
-303 EWVGTDFMKGKVT
+303 
-316 YECTQCGPDDEGHF
+316 
-330 KYEDVDAVVKVVK
+330 
-343 KPTCLE
+343 
-349 DGVERHL
+349 
-356 ISASIDGV
+356 
-364 EVATMV
+364 
-370 EDIKLPA
+370 
-377 LGHSYDNSCD
+377 
-387 VQWDD
+387 
-392 STYKTATLTWECDN
+392 
-406 EGCDVNSEG
+406 
-415 HFKSETLT
+415 
-423 AVEKV
+423 
-428 TKPATCT
+428 
-435 DTGRLLH
+435 
-442 EVSYE
+442 
-447 FGGET
+447 
-452 MYLRETTTIPALGHD
+452 
-467 FTQKDADHVTFAF
+467 
-480 AEDGKTAVATIR
+480 
-492 CAHCDATTTENVT
+492 
-505 CTAEVTTPAT
+505 VTTPAT

-560 GRVTYECTQCGPDD
+560 GRVTYECTQCYPGDK
-574 EGHFKY
+574 GHFKY
-580 DDVDAVV
+580 EDVDAVV

-599 EERHFISASIDGVEV
+599 EERHFISASINGVEV

-629 YNSATVDWVG
+629 YNSATVEWVG

-686 HFISASIN
+686 HFISASID
-694 GVEVAQKMETVKLPA
+694 GVEVAQKMEPVKLPV
-709 LGHDFTKTDADHV
+709 LGHDFTKKDAAHV

-730 KTAVATIRCARCD
+730 KTAVATIRCDRCN
-743 ETTTETVTCT
+743 ETTTENVICT

-815 RCDVTDTRTAVAT
+815 RCDATDTIVASNTAHCA
-828 AGCDLH
+828 LH
-834 TVDGAKVCAVCG
+834 LVDGAQVCPICG
-846 KVNGQPKL
+846 KVDGK
-854 AAAEASAD
+854 AALNAVSAGFKATTD
-862 VNASTIGVHLVV
+862 TVGLRLVV
-874 RVGTLPTGQKV
+874 RVGNLPSGKR
-885 ITVAFLNND
+885 IMTVAFVD
-894 GQAVRMFGTQK
+894 GNGCLVPVSGICKVR
-905 IHVSLAQLKAALGD
+905 VSLENVKAQLGESDVA
-919 TEGTGFEHT
+919 GFTHT
-928 LTRVNTANGEKQNVG
+928 LTLLNAADGAKTDVG
-943 FTVENGTVNFDAAF
+943 YALENGTLIFDARF
-957 NGSTACILL
+957 DGGACLL
-966 VD
+966 QID

>member
-43 GDMYGANAIL
+43 VDMYGANAIL

-80 KNGHEKSVTVNSEK
+80 KNGHEKSVTVDSTK
-94 HEKSPTCTE
+94 SEKSPTCTKD
-103 AGETVYTATVLL
+103 GQILYTATVHFWD
-115 GAPDALIRTE
+115 APNGLSCTE
-125 TETVEVPKLEHNY
+125 TETVEVPKLEHDY
-138 PAKPK
+138 PVEPE
-143 SIRFD
+143 SISFK

-153 GYKPT
+153 GYEPT

-209 LVHPRTTDHDFTK
+209 LVHPGTTDHDFT
-222 KDAVHVTF
+222 
-230 AFAEDG
+230 E
-236 KTAVA
+236 
-241 TIQCAHCDATTTE
+241 
-254 TVTCTAE
+254 
-261 VTTPA
+261 
-266 TCTKMGTTTYTAT
+266 
-279 CGTASKTTTRQDVA
+279 
-293 MADHEYSATV
+293 
-303 EWVGTDFMKGKVT
+303 
-316 YECTQCGPDDEGHF
+316 
-330 KYEDVDAVVKVVK
+330 
-343 KPTCLE
+343 
-349 DGVERHL
+349 
-356 ISASIDGV
+356 
-364 EVATMV
+364 
-370 EDIKLPA
+370 
-377 LGHSYDNSCD
+377 
-387 VQWDD
+387 
-392 STYKTATLTWECDN
+392 
-406 EGCDVNSEG
+406 
-415 HFKSETLT
+415 
-423 AVEKV
+423 
-428 TKPATCT
+428 
-435 DTGRLLH
+435 
-442 EVSYE
+442 
-447 FGGET
+447 
-452 MYLRETTTIPALGHD
+452 
-467 FTQKDADHVTFAF
+467 KDADHVTFDF

-492 CAHCDATTTENVT
+492 CAHCDATTTEAVT

-560 GRVTYECTQCGPDD
+560 GKVTYECTQCYPGD

-580 DDVDAVV
+580 EDVDAVV

-599 EERHFISASIDGVEV
+599 EERHFISASINGVEV

-648 YECTRCYP
+648 YECTQCYP
-656 GDEGHFKYDDVD
+656 GDEGHFKYEDVD

-673 VKEPTCLKDGEER
+673 VKEPTCLEDGEER

-709 LGHDFTKTDADHV
+709 LGHDFTQKDADHV

-743 ETTTETVTCT
+743 ETTTENVICT
-753 AKVTT
+753 AEVTT

-854 AAAEASAD
+854 AAAEANAD

-894 GQAVRMFGTQK
+894 GQAVQMFGTQK

>member
-23 LTPLSF
+23 LTPFSF

-43 GDMYGANAIL
+43 GDMYDANAIL
-53 DLPTD
+53 DFAWD

-80 KNGHEKSVTVNSEK
+80 KNSHEKSVTVNSEK

-103 AGETVYTATVLL
+103 GGKTVYTATVL

-138 PAKPK
+138 PVKPK

-158 AVAIYE
+158 AVATYE
-164 CTRCGQTKTEE
+164 CTRCGQTKEEE
-175 VTDLTYVELKK
+175 VTDLTYVAVKE
-186 ATCVEKGE
+186 ATCIEDGV
-194 GYWVASAGGRTEESA
+194 GYWVASAGGKTMQSA
-209 LVHPRTTDHDFTK
+209 YVHPRKTGLHDFTK
-222 KDAVHVTF
+222 TDAAHVTF

-241 TIQCAHCDATTTE
+241 TIRCAHCDATTTQ

-279 CGTASKTTTRQDVA
+279 CGTASETTTRQDVA

-303 EWVGTDFMKGKVT
+303 EWVGTDFMKGRVT

-343 KPTCLE
+343 EPTCLE

-356 ISASIDGV
+356 ISASINGV

-492 CAHCDATTTENVT
+492 CARCDVTTTENVI
-505 CTAEVTTPAT
+505 CTAE
-515 CTKMGTTTYTATCGT
+515 
-530 ASETTTRQD
+530 
-539 VAMADHEYSA
+539 
-549 TVEWVGTDFMK
+549 
-560 GRVTYECTQCGPDD
+560 
-574 EGHFKY
+574 
-580 DDVDAVV
+580 
-587 KVVKEPTCLEDG
+587 
-599 EERHFISASIDGVEV
+599 
-614 AQKMETVKLPALGHN
+614 
-629 YNSATVDWVG
+629 
-639 TDFMKGKVT
+639 
-648 YECTRCYP
+648 
-656 GDEGHFKYDDVD
+656 
-668 AVVKV
+668 
-673 VKEPTCLKDGEER
+673 
-686 HFISASIN
+686 
-694 GVEVAQKMETVKLPA
+694 
-709 LGHDFTKTDADHV
+709 
-722 TFAFAEDG
+722 
-730 KTAVATIRCARCD
+730 
-743 ETTTETVTCT
+743 
-753 AKVTT
+753 VTT

-781 TRQDV
+781 ARQDV

-799 GDATCDG
+799 GDATCG
-806 DGTETAKCD
+806 SDGTETAKCD

-854 AAAEASAD
+854 AAVEANAD

-894 GQAVRMFGTQK
+894 GQAVQMFGTQK